1 MSLVYGDDK
10 ALGARIEKA
19 LDDTRLS
26 TTLQASRRHL
36 IEFRGQVEE
45 RHPDWTQR
53 VERARAI
60 RTDAVARAPELLD
73 RFEAAVASRGGR
85 VIRAATPED
94 ALRAVLEIAQ
104 RRGVKVIAKGKTMIS
119 EEIELNPALEAAG
132 LTPIETDLGEWIIQL
147 AGERPSHILAPV
159 IHRSRGQIAE
169 VLAAH
174 RGGPMS
180 DDPQGMVT
188 YSREQLRSVF
198 LEADMGI
205 TGGNFLV
212 AETGTVI
219 LLENEGNGR
228 LASSLPR
235 VHVVLAGLERVL
247 ETTADAAFMIEQL
260 ALGAVGREL
269 PAYVSWLSG
278 PAADGDDGPEEFV
291 VIVLDNGRSRVRES
305 DEREILNCIRCGSC
319 LTVCPV
325 YSKVGGHAYGS
336 VYGGPIGAVL
346 TPLLTDMK
354 PGQGRKLPFLSS
366 LCGACTD
373 ACPVGIPLHDLL
385 VRDRALA
392 NRAGFAG
399 RSERA
404 GVGGLEPGLVEPAPV
419 SRLGPRGRALGAVRA
434 RLRAGGELAGGA
446 RDAPAAEHEAV
457 PPALA
462 RSGTGPVIDT
472 FIAALAA
479 DGGQGA
485 RVADSAAARTH
496 VAGLLGRDATLC
508 FWEGDPLVMSLDPA
522 SLGRVAE
529 PADAVCRHHER
540 SVRGGGHG
548 HARAHLRRGL
558 LARDRPA
565 ARSAHRAPTRRSP
578 AADTRRG
585 DRARL
590 RG

>member
-1 MSLVYGDDK
+1 MSLVYGGDK
-10 ALGARIEKA
+10 ALGTRIDKA
-19 LDDTRLS
+19 LGDPRL
-26 TTLQASRRHL
+26 TVTLQASRRHL
-36 IEFRGQVEE
+36 IDFRGKVEE

-73 RFEAAVASRGGR
+73 RFEAAITSRGGK
-85 VIRAATPED
+85 VIRAARPED

-132 LTPIETDLGEWIIQL
+132 LTPVETDLGEWIIQL

-180 DDPQGMVT
+180 DDPQGMVA

-198 LEADMGI
+198 LEAEMGL

-278 PAADGDDGPEEFV
+278 PAAGGDDGPEEFV

-305 DEREILNCIRCGSC
+305 DEREILNCIRCGAC

-336 VYGGPIGAVL
+336 VYGGPIGSVL
-346 TPLLTDMK
+346 TPLLTNMQPD
-354 PGQGRKLPFLSS
+354 QGRKLPFLSS
-366 LCGACTD
+366 LCGACSD

-385 VRDRALA
+385 VRDRVLA
-392 NRAGFAG
+392 NRAGAAG
-399 RSERA
+399 RGERA
-404 GVGGLEPGLVEPAPV
+404 AWGAWARAWSSP
-419 SRLGPRGRALGAVRA
+419 RLYRASA
-434 RLRAGGELAGGA
+434 RAG
-446 RDAPAAEHEAV
+446 
-457 PPALA
+457 A
-462 RSGTGPVIDT
+462 RSGPFARAFGP
-472 FIAALAA
+472 
-479 DGGQGA
+479 GA
-485 RVADSAAARTH
+485 SW
-496 VAGLLGRDATLC
+496 LEGRATL
-508 FWEGDPLVMSLDPA
+508 PLPSTKPF
-522 SLGRVAE
+522 
-529 PADAVCRHHER
+529 H
-540 SVRGGGHG
+540 
-548 HARAHLRRGL
+548 RRWHDLEQG
-558 LARDRPA
+558 P
-565 ARSAHRAPTRRSP
+565 
-578 AADTRRG
+578 
-585 DRARL
+585 
-590 RG
+590 

>member
-1 MSLVYGDDK
+1 MSLVYGDDE
-10 ALGARIEKA
+10 ALGARIDKA

-36 IEFRGQVEE
+36 LEFRGEVER
-45 RHPDWTQR
+45 RHPDWAQR
-53 VERARAI
+53 VERAREI
-60 RTDAVARAPELLD
+60 RSSAVARAPELLD
-73 RFEAAVASRGGR
+73 RFERAVTSRGGS
-85 VIRAATPED
+85 VIRATTPAD
-94 ALRAVLEIAQ
+94 AVRAVLEIAR

-119 EEIELNPALEAAG
+119 EEIELNHALEEAG
-132 LTPIETDLGEWIIQL
+132 LTPVETDLGEWIVQL

-169 VLAAH
+169 VLAVH
-174 RGGPMS
+174 RGGPIS
-180 DDPQGMVT
+180 DDPTALVT
-188 YSREQLRSVF
+188 YSREALRSVF
-198 LEADMGI
+198 LEAEMGI

-212 AETGTVI
+212 AETGTVV

-247 ETTADAAFMIEQL
+247 ETTADAAFMVEQL
-260 ALGAVGREL
+260 TLAAVGREL

-346 TPLLTDMK
+346 TPLLTDMQ

-392 NRAGFAG
+392 NRAGAAG
-399 RSERA
+399 RGERA
-404 GVGGLEPGLVEPAPV
+404 AWGAWARAWSSP
-419 SRLGPRGRALGAVRA
+419 RLYRASA
-434 RLRAGGELAGGA
+434 RAG
-446 RDAPAAEHEAV
+446 
-457 PPALA
+457 A
-462 RSGTGPVIDT
+462 RSGPFARAFGP
-472 FIAALAA
+472 
-479 DGGQGA
+479 GA
-485 RVADSAAARTH
+485 SW
-496 VAGLLGRDATLC
+496 LEGRATL
-508 FWEGDPLVMSLDPA
+508 PLPSTKPFHRRWSDL
-522 SLGRVAE
+522 
-529 PADAVCRHHER
+529 ER
-540 SVRGGGHG
+540 GE
-548 HARAHLRRGL
+548 
-558 LARDRPA
+558 
-565 ARSAHRAPTRRSP
+565 
-578 AADTRRG
+578 
-585 DRARL
+585 
-590 RG
+590 